1 MLIKV
6 SKNND
11 EIETRFVSDDGIETN
26 FDYIKMLNLLYNKEH
41 IELSFENVESELQ
54 EEIRL
59 LFAELKSIQ
68 HSDEESDLSF

>member
-68 HSDEESDLSF
+68 QSDEESNLSF

>member
-68 HSDEESDLSF
+68 QSDEESDLSF

>member
-54 EEIRL
+54 EELRL

-68 HSDEESDLSF
+68 QSDEESNLSF

>member
-6 SKNND
+6 SKIND
-11 EIETRFVSDDGIETN
+11 EIETRFISDDGVETN
-26 FDYIKMLNLLYNKEH
+26 FDYIKMLNSLYNNEQ

-59 LFAELKSIQ
+59 LFAELNSIQ
-68 HSDEESDLSF
+68 QSDEESDLSF

>member
-6 SKNND
+6 SRNND

-68 HSDEESDLSF
+68 QSDEESNLSF